1 MVIYDIS
8 ICYREVELVLFQWMM
23 KMWKI
28 FQENFQ
34 DQDSFLLK
42 FIMVKVLFRYKFSVV
57 KFSVIKYMCIKI
69 YYDKVLIWYLYKN
82 IEI

>member
-42 FIMVKVLFRYKFSVV
+42 FIMVKVLFRYKFIVV
-57 KFSVIKYMCIKI
+57 TFSVIKYMCIKI